1 MGYTAERS
9 RFLEAVS
16 GGAEDAGKT
25 SKLNAVVYGGDRWAR
40 YQCCPL
46 LWRGHQRSC
55 RLCGSSRCQ
64 RWKHLMTCLT
74 FG

>member
-40 YQCCPL
+40 YQCC
-46 LWRGHQRSC
+46 RCSGEVISAAAGC
-55 RLCGSSRCQ
+55 VAAAAASGGSI
-64 RWKHLMTCLT
+64 L
-74 FG
+74 